1 MSLPLDSAETIL
13 TCLEHYAAAR
23 GDEKAYVF
31 FADGDNQE
39 QTLTYNELCTRA
51 KTLAGELTQR
61 GLQDQAV
68 LLLFPAG
75 LDFVIAFFACLYA
88 GTIAVPANLAR
99 NSHHYARLKQ
109 IIQDSNTQAVLTTS
123 ALKPATEKGLTAA
136 GVNVL
141 HINILCEPDIVS
153 ATSLLQ
159 FRPALRTVQPAF
171 IQYTSGSTGNP
182 KGVIVTHAQLVA
194 NERAIQRCANLP
206 EFANVGGWLPQF
218 HDMGL
223 IGTMLQPAA
232 LGGCYYFMS
241 PLHFIQSP
249 LRWIK
254 LLSRCKAAATAAPNF
269 ALDMCVKAMR
279 NGFDGELDLSSLNTL
294 FCGAEPVNQTTL
306 AQFNACF
313 APFGLHPDAV
323 KPCYGM
329 AETTLIISGGIAK
342 SVTKHLRVNREAL
355 KAGHVAIA
363 LEQDCEAQ
371 DIVCCGSPVDG
382 HQIKI
387 VDPETFAIVD
397 ENAVGEIWCAGPSIA
412 AGYWKNARATLETFG
427 AKTACGAGPFLR
439 TGDLGFIHRDG
450 IFVTGRIK
458 EMMIIRGK
466 NHYPH
471 DIEATIASVFAEHGI
486 DVQAAVFA
494 DNEAAK
500 TPGIIAYVELP
511 RRGGALDTETFKLLA
526 SNLRQAV
533 SAIHDVQL
541 KELFALKFGSLPRT
555 SSGKTQ
561 RLACAGLYHSG
572 EIDSDDRVILTTR
585 RTFTTTDI
593 TAPEAVAS

>member
-1 MSLPLDSAETIL
+1 MSLPLDSAGSIL
-13 TCLEHYAAAR
+13 ACLEHYAAAR
-23 GDEKAYVF
+23 ANENAYVF
-31 FADGDNQE
+31 LTDGEIHE
-39 QTLTYNELCTRA
+39 QALTYNELRSRA
-51 KTLAGELTQR
+51 QAMAGELTQR

-109 IIQDSNTQAVLTTS
+109 IIQDSNTQAVLTIP
-123 ALKPATEKGLTAA
+123 ALKAATEKGLTTA
-136 GVNVL
+136 GVDVA
-141 HINILCEPDIVS
+141 HIGILCEVDIVNAAS
-153 ATSLLQ
+153 RAHFQ
-159 FRPALRTVQPAF
+159 PVARTHQPAF

-194 NERAIQRCANLP
+194 NERAIQRCSNLP

-249 LRWIK
+249 MRWIK
-254 LLSRCKAAATAAPNF
+254 LLSRCKAVATAAPNF

-279 NGFDGELDLSSLNTL
+279 NGFDGDLDLSSLNTI
-294 FCGAEPVNQTTL
+294 FCGAEPVNQNTVS
-306 AQFNACF
+306 QFNSCF
-313 APFGLHPDAV
+313 EPYGLHPDAL

-329 AETTLIISGGIAK
+329 AETTLIISGGIATGVAK
-342 SVTKHLRVNREAL
+342 YLTVNREAL
-355 KAGHVAIA
+355 KTGVVSVVT
-363 LEQDCEAQ
+363 EQDPESQ
-371 DIVCCGSPVDG
+371 HIVCCGAPVDG
-382 HQIKI
+382 HVIKI
-387 VDPETFAIVD
+387 VNPETFAVLD

-412 AGYWKNARATLETFG
+412 AGYWKNERATLDTFG
-427 AKTACGAGPFLR
+427 AKTACGQGPFLR
-439 TGDLGFIHRDG
+439 TGDLGFINRDG

-458 EMMIIRGK
+458 ELMIIRGK

-471 DIEATIASVFAEHGI
+471 DIETTIAGVFAEKSM
-486 DVQAAVFA
+486 DVQVAVFA
-494 DNEAAK
+494 NDEAAK
-500 TPGIIAYVELP
+500 VPGIVAYVELP
-511 RRGGALDTETFKLLA
+511 RRGTALDAETFKQFV
-526 SNLRQAV
+526 STLRQAV
-533 SAIHDVQL
+533 NAVHDVQL
-541 KELFALKFGSLPRT
+541 KDVVAFKFGSIPRT

-561 RLACAGLYHSG
+561 RLACARLYTSG
-572 EIDSDDRVILTTR
+572 GIDTDERVLLSTR
-585 RTFTTTDI
+585 RTTTET
-593 TAPEAVAS
+593 EAVAS

>member
-1 MSLPLDSAETIL
+1 MSLPLDSAQTIL

-23 GDEKAYVF
+23 GSENAYVF
-31 FADGDNQE
+31 LTDGEHQE
-39 QTLTYNELCTRA
+39 QPLTYNELRERA
-51 KTLAGELTQR
+51 QALAGELTQR

-109 IIQDSNTQAVLTTS
+109 IIQDSNTQAVLTTP

-136 GVNVL
+136 GVDLSLV
-141 HINILCEPDIVS
+141 NILCEVDIVQEN
-153 ATSLLQ
+153 SLSYFQ
-159 FRPALRTVQPAF
+159 PAVRTYQPAF

-182 KGVIVTHAQLVA
+182 KGVIVTHSQLVA

-249 LRWIK
+249 MRWIK

-269 ALDMCVKAMR
+269 ALEMCVKAMR
-279 NGFDGELDLSSLNTL
+279 NGFDGELDLSPLNTM
-294 FCGAEPVNQTTL
+294 FCGAEPVNQATL
-306 AQFNACF
+306 AQFNSCF
-313 APFGLHPDAV
+313 APYGLHPDAV

-329 AETTLIISGGIAK
+329 AETTLIISGGIAPNV
-342 SVTKHLRVNREAL
+342 SRYLTVNREAL
-355 KAGHVAIA
+355 KTRSVSVVT
-363 LEQDCEAQ
+363 EYDPESQ

-382 HQIKI
+382 HVIKI
-387 VDPETFAIVD
+387 VDPETFAVLD

-412 AGYWKNARATLETFG
+412 AGYWKNPRATLETFG
-427 AKTACGAGPFLR
+427 AKTACGQGPFLR
-439 TGDLGFIHRDG
+439 TGDLGFINCDG

-458 EMMIIRGK
+458 ELMIIRGK

-471 DIEATIASVFAEHGI
+471 DIEATITDVFVEKGM
-486 DVQAAVFA
+486 DVQVAVFA
-494 DNEAAK
+494 DDEAAK
-500 TPGIIAYVELP
+500 VPGIVAYIELP
-511 RRGGALDTETFKLLA
+511 RRGGALDVDAFKQLA
-526 SNLRQAV
+526 ATLRQAV
-533 SAIHDVQL
+533 NAVHDVQL
-541 KELFALKFGSLPRT
+541 KEVFALKFGSLPRT

-561 RLACAGLYHSG
+561 RLACARLYTSG
-572 EIDSDDRVILTTR
+572 EIDADDRVVLSTR
-585 RTFTTTDI
+585 RASTAA

>member
-1 MSLPLDSAETIL
+1 MSLPLDSAQTIL

-23 GDEKAYVF
+23 GSENAYVF
-31 FADGDNQE
+31 LTDGETQE
-39 QTLTYNELCTRA
+39 QPLTYNELRERA
-51 KTLAGELTQR
+51 QSLAGELTQR

-109 IIQDSNTQAVLTTS
+109 IIQDSNTQAVLTTP

-136 GVNVL
+136 GVDLSLV
-141 HINILCEPDIVS
+141 NILCEVDIVREN
-153 ATSLLQ
+153 SLSYFQ
-159 FRPALRTVQPAF
+159 PAVRTYQPAF

-182 KGVIVTHAQLVA
+182 KGVIVTHSQLVA

-249 LRWIK
+249 MRWIK

-269 ALDMCVKAMR
+269 ALEMCVKAMR
-279 NGFDGELDLSSLNTL
+279 NGFDGELDLSPLNTM
-294 FCGAEPVNQTTL
+294 FCGAEPVNQATL
-306 AQFNACF
+306 AQFNSCF
-313 APFGLHPDAV
+313 APYGLHPDAV

-329 AETTLIISGGIAK
+329 AETTLIISGGIAPNV
-342 SVTKHLRVNREAL
+342 SRYLTVNREAL
-355 KAGHVAIA
+355 KTRSVSVVA
-363 LEQDCEAQ
+363 EHDPESQ

-382 HQIKI
+382 HVIKI
-387 VDPETFAIVD
+387 VDPETFEVLD

-427 AKTACGAGPFLR
+427 AKTVCGQGPFLR
-439 TGDLGFIHRDG
+439 TGDLGFINRDG

-458 EMMIIRGK
+458 ELMIIRGK

-471 DIEATIASVFAEHGI
+471 DIEATIVDVFVERGM
-486 DVQAAVFA
+486 DVQVAVFA
-494 DNEAAK
+494 DDEAAK
-500 TPGIIAYVELP
+500 VPGIVAYIELP
-511 RRGGALDTETFKLLA
+511 RRGGALDVDAFKQLA
-526 SNLRQAV
+526 ATLRQAV
-533 SAIHDVQL
+533 NAVHDVQL
-541 KELFALKFGSLPRT
+541 KEVFALKFGSLPRT

-561 RLACAGLYHSG
+561 RLACAGLYTSG
-572 EIDSDDRVILTTR
+572 EIDADDRVVLSTR
-585 RTFTTTDI
+585 RAS
-593 TAPEAVAS
+593 TAATVPEAVAS